1 MNARIFPIILA
12 LLAFPQA
19 VLAQQIT
26 RTASVPNLTLQVT
39 VLHDYQGA
47 PILDELFTTND
58 PYKHGVYCLS
68 GFYDARYTLRDS
80 SGRIIPVNPEPW
92 KFGSDIISGGG
103 GIVPGAGDPCK
114 TVKAPRDERRF
125 PLSYLYPKLTRGTYT
140 PEVILAPQGQ
150 SDRATLAPITLTIH

>member
-1 MNARIFPIILA
+1 MNARIFPLILA

-19 VLAQQIT
+19 VLAQQIS

-68 GFYDARYTLRDS
+68 GFTMP
-80 SGRIIPVNPEPW
+80 GIC
-92 KFGSDIISGGG
+92 FGIRPA
-103 GIVPGAGDPCK
+103 V
-114 TVKAPRDERRF
+114 
-125 PLSYLYPKLTRGTYT
+125 LYP
-140 PEVILAPQGQ
+140 
-150 SDRATLAPITLTIH
+150 STLSHGNSVRI